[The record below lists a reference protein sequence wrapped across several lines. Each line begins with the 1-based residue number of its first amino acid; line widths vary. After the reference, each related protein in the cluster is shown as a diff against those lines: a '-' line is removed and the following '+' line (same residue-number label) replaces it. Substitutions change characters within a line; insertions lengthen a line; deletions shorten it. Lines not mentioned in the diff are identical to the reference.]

1 MKKLLTTLF
10 LLGII
15 ACIYFYSD
23 EIVDFVMYKFVYAE
37 DLKYED
43 ANIYKRD
50 YDFLFVQRTDNYEP
64 QNRQDILNII
74 YTALNNGWSDFSFFC
89 PKEYTSCLS
98 DVETITN
105 DNTLVSNINNYVGT
119 YNSYNKIVVNMNSF
133 GRVNIIVDK
142 LYDEKAIIEIENKV
156 NEIYN
161 SITNNTMSNIDKI
174 KAIHNYIINNTS
186 YDEERSVEIKSGNI
200 NTLKH
205 PSNTAYGPLFTGKAI
220 CGGYTDIMAL
230 FLDKMDLKNYKIS
243 SEKHIW
249 NLVLVDGVW
258 KHLDLTWDDPV
269 VSTGENVLEDTF
281 FLINTEEL
289 LNKEKTQHNFNKDV
303 FIEAK

>member
-64 QNRQDILNII
+64 QNGQDILNII